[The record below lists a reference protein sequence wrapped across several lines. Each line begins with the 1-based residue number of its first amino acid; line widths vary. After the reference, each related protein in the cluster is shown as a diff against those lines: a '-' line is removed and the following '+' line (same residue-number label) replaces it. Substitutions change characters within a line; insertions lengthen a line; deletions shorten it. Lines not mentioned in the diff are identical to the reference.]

1 MNEFGE
7 FKVKSNERYIY
18 HSYRKYNRILCVYDA
33 GILYTDA
40 TYRHT
45 RNPKY
50 PDYLFEYIM
59 TGKGY
64 IEHGDKK
71 YTVKAG
77 DFVFIPKECNVTYYA
92 DKYEPYSKLWFT
104 TDGELTGK
112 LCEAFDLK
120 NEVYIVKKKMYDKFQ
135 RFFFILEHEGFELE
149 RVAKHLLGIMIEL
162 VGAGNTQNSLKED
175 KDDPGLTDVEQ
186 IKAYIDTVVD
196 FAPTVSQIAEY
207 FGLCEATVIR
217 RFKKEYGETPNQY
230 IKKQRI
236 KMAESLIRITDYSV
250 TKISNLLNFCSQSY
264 FSDMFYKE
272 YGIYP
277 TEYRRTLASKQEN

>member
-1 MNEFGE
+1 MNEFIK
-7 FKVKSNERYIY
+7 FKLKAKERYVY
-18 HSYRKYNRILCVYDA
+18 HNYRKYHPILCVYDA
-33 GILYTDA
+33 GIVYADS

-45 RNPKY
+45 RNPRY

-77 DFVFIPKECNVTYYA
+77 DFIFVPKECNITYYA
-92 DKYEPYSKLWFT
+92 DKDEPYSKLWFT
-104 TDGELTGK
+104 TDGALTGK
-112 LCEAFDLK
+112 LCEAFSLK

-135 RFFFILEHEGFELE
+135 RLFYILENEGFELE
-149 RVAKHLLGIMIEL
+149 RVSKHLLGIMVEL
-162 VGAGNTQNSLKED
+162 TDTDGPVHALDED
-175 KDDPGLTDVEQ
+175 KDEFALTEAEQ
-186 IKAYIDTVVD
+186 IRAYIDTVVD
-196 FAPTVSQIAEY
+196 FAPTVNQIAEH

-217 RFKKEYGETPNQY
+217 RFKRKYGETPNQY

-236 KMAESLIRITDYSV
+236 KFAESLIRNTEYPITRIAS
-250 TKISNLLNFCSQSY
+250 LLNFCSQSY
-264 FSDMFYKE
+264 LSEMFYKE

-277 TEYRRTLASKQEN
+277 TEYRKELSKK